1 MFSGFEF
8 FFLVGA
14 QKFKTHKKSKLKIA
28 KNLHKNVF
36 LRIWKHMT
44 LFKVAISPWLRPAV
58 GVVAA
63 HGLTDLFHSKWPL
76 VYAVVNGTPPPKQL
90 VTPLFCLFSVIH
102 LSQDLGVRCSAFL
115 HLAIAAIAARYGQEF
130 AFNTFLVYFLVV
142 HVPAHFCRVF
152 VAGKRRAVVFAAFAG
167 LVFGLET
174 SKHETLLITDD
185 LQTIVIS
192 HIICVALSQ
201 R

>member
-1 MFSGFEF
+1 MFFPEF
-8 FFLVGA
+8 GNA
-14 QKFKTHKKSKLKIA
+14 
-28 KNLHKNVF
+28 
-36 LRIWKHMT
+36 MT